1 MREYLTKTLNGMA
14 LGLFSSL
21 IIGLIL
27 KQIGDLS
34 GFENVVLFG
43 KIAQYMMG
51 PAIGAGVAYS
61 LGAPPLVIFASLIT
75 GAIGAGTV
83 NIVDG
88 VATLR
93 IGDPVGAFV
102 ASLIAAEI
110 GRLLS
115 GKTSIDIVLIP
126 AIVILVGGFVGIFI
140 APILS
145 SMMSSLGNFINKAT
159 ELKPIPMG
167 IIVAVTM
174 GIILTLPISS
184 AALSIALGLNGLAA
198 GAALVGC
205 CCQMIGF
212 AVASYR
218 ENKIGGLIS
227 QGLGT
232 SMLQVPNLIKNP
244 LIWIPPII
252 ASAILGP
259 LSTTLFHMK
268 TNSIGAGMGTS
279 GLVGQISTIAVMGE
293 SAMLSIIILHFALP
307 AVITLIIS
315 EFMRNKGYI
324 KDGDMKLRN

>member
-27 KQIGDLS
+27 KQIGDLL
-34 GFENVVLFG
+34 GFGDVILFG

-88 VATLR
+88 VASLR

-110 GRLLS
+110 GRLIS

-126 AIVILVGGFVGIFI
+126 AIVILVGGFVGVFI

-145 SMMSSLGNFINKAT
+145 SIMSSLGSFINKAT

-167 IIVAVTM
+167 IIVSVTM
-174 GIILTLPISS
+174 GIMLTLPISS

-205 CCQMIGF
+205 CCQMVGF

-218 ENKIGGLIS
+218 ENKVGGLIS
-227 QGLGT
+227 QGIGT

-244 LIWIPPII
+244 FIWLPPII
-252 ASAILGP
+252 TSAILGP
-259 LSTTLFHMK
+259 LSTTVFHMK

-279 GLVGQISTIAVMGE
+279 GLVGQISTIAIMGK
-293 SAMLSIIILHFALP
+293 SAMMSIIILHFVLP
-307 AVITLIIS
+307 AAITLIIS
-315 EFMRNKGYI
+315 EFMRNNGYI
-324 KDGDMKLRN
+324 REGDMKLRN

>member
-27 KQIGDLS
+27 KQIGDLL
-34 GFENVVLFG
+34 GFEDVVLFG

-83 NIVDG
+83 NIVEG
-88 VATLR
+88 VPSLR

-110 GRLLS
+110 GRLIS

-167 IIVAVTM
+167 IIVAVSM

-205 CCQMIGF
+205 CCQMVGF

-244 LIWIPPII
+244 LIWLPPII
-252 ASAILGP
+252 TSAILGP
-259 LSTTLFHMK
+259 LSTTVFHMK

-279 GLVGQISTIAVMGE
+279 GLVGQISTIAVMGK
-293 SAMLSIIILHFALP
+293 SAMVSIIILHFVLP
-307 AVITLIIS
+307 AVITLTIS
-315 EFMRNKGYI
+315 EFMRNKRYI
-324 KDGDMKLRN
+324 RDGDMKLRN